1 MTTATER
8 TTIPVTGMTCAA
20 CSARIQRT
28 LERAP
33 GVASA
38 NVNLMTNS
46 ATVEFDPAVA
56 TLDGLVA
63 TIRETG
69 YGAELPRP
77 AAAPGEEETAEE
89 RRLGDERATLRRK
102 MVVSLVAAAL
112 AMLIGI
118 PLGEAAA
125 AQGVADPLMRFMMPL
140 TDGLRAVVPGLFAV
154 DAATWRWTLLVL
166 TLPIVFWAG
175 RPFFVRAWA
184 AARHRGADMNTLVA
198 VGTGAAFLFSL
209 ATTLRSGLPGAR
221 HRPPCLLRSGRCDHH
236 LRPPGHL
243 LEARAIGRRSAA
255 IRRLAGLRPT
265 PRMSSRASK

>member
-8 TTIPVTGMTCAA
+8 ATIPVTGMTCAA

-46 ATVEFDPAVA
+46 ATVEFDPAVSS
-56 TLDGLVA
+56 LDALVA
-63 TIRETG
+63 TIKDTG

-77 AAAPGEEETAEE
+77 EAAVGEAETADELRLAEE
-89 RRLGDERATLRRK
+89 RAVLRRK
-102 MVVSLVAAAL
+102 VTVSLVAAAL

-125 AQGVADPLMRFMMPL
+125 AQGADDPLMHLMMPL
-140 TDGLRAVVPGLFAV
+140 GHALRSIAPGIFTVSA
-154 DAATWRWTLLVL
+154 DAWRWTLLLL

-175 RPFFVRAWA
+175 RHFYMRAWA
-184 AARHRGADMNTLVA
+184 AARHGGADMNTLD
-198 VGTGAAFLFSL
+198 
-209 ATTLRSGLPGAR
+209 RRR
-221 HRPPCLLRSGRCDHH
+221 HRRGVPLQRWR
-236 LRPPGHL
+236 
-243 LEARAIGRRSAA
+243 
-255 IRRLAGLRPT
+255 
-265 PRMSSRASK
+265 